1 MGDRK
6 IIIEKKTCT
15 REKTRTL
22 VELDNDVHES
32 ISILS
37 IQAHRPIREIAS
49 ILIRDALKYVE
60 ITENEQTLAGAN
72 AGSIPA

>member
-1 MGDRK
+1 MEDRK

-15 REKTRTL
+15 KKEKTRTL

-37 IQAHRPIREIAS
+37 IQAHRPIKEIAS

-60 ITENEQTLAGAN
+60 IKESEGKE
-72 AGSIPA
+72 

>member
-1 MGDRK
+1 MEDRK
-6 IIIEKKTCT
+6 ITIEKKTCT
-15 REKTRTL
+15 KKERTRTL

-60 ITENEQTLAGAN
+60 IIENEDKK
-72 AGSIPA
+72 

>member
-1 MGDRK
+1 MEDRK

-15 REKTRTL
+15 KKERTRTL

-37 IQAHRPIREIAS
+37 IQTHRPIREI
-49 ILIRDALKYVE
+49 
-60 ITENEQTLAGAN
+60 
-72 AGSIPA
+72 